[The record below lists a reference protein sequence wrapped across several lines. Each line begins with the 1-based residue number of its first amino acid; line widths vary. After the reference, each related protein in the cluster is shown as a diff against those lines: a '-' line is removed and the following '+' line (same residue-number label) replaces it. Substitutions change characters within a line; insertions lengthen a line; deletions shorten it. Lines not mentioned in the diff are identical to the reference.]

1 MIKLNLS
8 TLAHARVGRDQTVE
22 LDIDDTVS
30 LGDGELRDL
39 RGILQLTRV
48 AGGVLIQ
55 GELTAEVSTECT
67 RCLTPFFEPV
77 AIEVE
82 DTIGLPGASLTPERP
97 VRIHEDGWV
106 DLTPLVREYAW
117 LGLPSSPLCSSGCKG
132 LCPECGGNRNTG
144 ECTCTDPPPIDPRWA
159 ALQYLAPESDST

>member
-22 LDIDDTVS
+22 LAIDAVS
-30 LGDGELRDL
+30 LGDGELRNV
-39 RGILQLTRV
+39 RGVLQLTRV
-48 AGGVLIQ
+48 AGGVLVQ
-55 GELTAEVSTECT
+55 GELTMEVETECT

-77 AIEVE
+77 TIELK

-117 LGLPSSPLCSSGCKG
+117 LGLPTSPLCSPGCKG

-144 ECTCTDPPPIDPRWA
+144 ECTCADVPSIDPRWA
-159 ALQYLAPESDST
+159 VLQQLAPESDST